1 MEGDAWYAGY
11 IQAAAEL
18 KLIEGFDDG
27 IFHPDDAITRA
38 QACAII
44 NWTLGRVP
52 DADRMSIRP
61 LVTWPDCDEDAWYYA
76 DMMEATNSHDY
87 QWITV
92 EGQKTENG
100 RKICPSGTGQLWNTH
115 GLPPTLPRA
124 AKWWAEGSEKIPP

>member
-18 KLIEGFDDG
+18 KLFEGFDDG
-27 IFHPDDAITRA
+27 TFR
-38 QACAII
+38 
-44 NWTLGRVP
+44 P

-92 EGQKTENG
+92 EGQKTE
-100 RKICPSGTGQLWNTH
+100 KWTEK
-115 GLPPTLPRA
+115 LPQRDWA
-124 AKWWAEGSEKIPP
+124 ALEHTWSTANSAKGGEVVG